1 MHRKTETIM
10 KIKPNILNS
19 EPGTPNSIYNIAIL
33 GCGKVAHLHAKA
45 VRNLPNAK
53 LAGVWSRSISTAE
66 KFGLEYNVPFYT
78 EIEDL
83 VKKENIDLVIVC
95 TPHPFHLEPA
105 ERAAKAG
112 AHVLV
117 EKPLASTLD
126 DSDKI
131 ISACR
136 RAGVKL
142 SVISQRRWYEPVQRV
157 KKAIDAGKI
166 GKPVFGTINMLGWR
180 DKAYYDSDEW
190 RGTWKMEGG
199 GVLVNQAPHQ
209 LDLLLW
215 FMGEID
221 EVYGLWRNLNHPY
234 IEVEDTAV
242 AIVKFNNGAI
252 GNIIVSNSQKPGIYG
267 KVHVHGEN
275 GASVGAQT
283 EGGAMFIAGMSNIL
297 EPPVN
302 DIWSVPGEEKMLE
315 KWKEEDTAHFNS
327 IDPMVFYMERQIDDF
342 LKAIN
347 EYREPL
353 VTGEDGKKTV
363 ELFTAI
369 YRSARD
375 NKPVKFP
382 LQPENKK
389 DMDGRLI

>member
-1 MHRKTETIM
+1 MNHKPKTSDSGLPTSDS
-10 KIKPNILNS
+10 PC
-19 EPGTPNSIYNIAIL
+19 NIAIL

-45 VRNLPNAK
+45 IQNLPNAT
-53 LAGVWSRSISTAE
+53 LVGVWSRSINSA
-66 KFGLEYNVPFYT
+66 KNFADQYKVQFYT
-78 EIEDL
+78 EIEKL
-83 VKKENIDLVIVC
+83 VKEQKVDLVIVC
-95 TPHPFHLEPA
+95 TPHPFHLEPVLK
-105 ERAAKAG
+105 AAAAG
-112 AHVLV
+112 ANILV
-117 EKPLASTLD
+117 EKPLASTLE

-131 ISACR
+131 IEACKN
-136 RAGVKL
+136 AGVKL
-142 SVISQRRWYEPVQRV
+142 GVISQRRWYEPVKRV
-157 KKAIDAGKI
+157 KDAIEAGKI
-166 GKPVFGTINMLGWR
+166 GKPIFGTINMLGWR
-180 DKAYYDSDEW
+180 DKNYYDSDEW

-209 LDLLLW
+209 LDLFLW

-242 AIVKFNNGAI
+242 AIVKFKSGAI

-275 GASVGAQT
+275 GASVGVQT
-283 EGGAMFIAGMSNIL
+283 DGGAMFIAGMSGIL

-315 KWKEEDTAHFNS
+315 QWKAEDSAHFNN
-327 IDPMVFYMERQIDDF
+327 IDPMVFYMERQIEDF
-342 LKAIN
+342 LNAIQDN
-347 EYREPL
+347 TQPL
-353 VTGEDGKKTV
+353 VSGEDGRRTV

-369 YRSARD
+369 YRSTRD

-382 LQPENKK
+382 LQPENKD
-389 DMDGRLI
+389 DMDGRLK